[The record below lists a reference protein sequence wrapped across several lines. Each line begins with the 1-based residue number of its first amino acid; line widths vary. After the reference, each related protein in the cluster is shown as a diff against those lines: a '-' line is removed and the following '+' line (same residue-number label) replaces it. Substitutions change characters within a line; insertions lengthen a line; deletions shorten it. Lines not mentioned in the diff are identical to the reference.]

1 MGLLHSDIDRLYPD
15 IVAFADL
22 GDVMEQPT
30 KTYSSGMMI
39 RLAFAVATSVEPA
52 ILIIDE
58 ALSVGDALFARKS
71 FDRIMN
77 FKKAGKTILFCSHSL
92 YQVEAIC
99 SRVIWLHQGAI
110 RMDGLPAEVI
120 AAYNEF
126 LGTPGGAPDE
136 GALHLTDPTPDSV
149 ASEPAPSPGAGS
161 IVHGARI
168 LAVTVGADGDIS
180 RKIVAHSGMTDITV
194 QVRFASDPALPAP
207 GIGVLVNGADGRT
220 VSSAGTGHD
229 GFELERSSDGMGEAC
244 VTFPRFALLKGTYW
258 ISVYLLS
265 EDGIHVYDQAEMAAE
280 ITVRQEGLEQGI
292 VSLRRVWSQNP
303 APAESESAR
312 K

>member
-1 MGLLHSDIDRLYPD
+1 
-15 IVAFADL
+15 
-22 GDVMEQPT
+22 
-30 KTYSSGMMI
+30 
-39 RLAFAVATSVEPA
+39 
-52 ILIIDE
+52 
-58 ALSVGDALFARKS
+58 
-71 FDRIMN
+71 
-77 FKKAGKTILFCSHSL
+77 
-92 YQVEAIC
+92 
-99 SRVIWLHQGAI
+99 
-110 RMDGLPAEVI
+110 
-120 AAYNEF
+120 
-126 LGTPGGAPDE
+126 
-136 GALHLTDPTPDSV
+136 
-149 ASEPAPSPGAGS
+149 
-161 IVHGARI
+161 
-168 LAVTVGADGDIS
+168 
-180 RKIVAHSGMTDITV
+180 MTDITV

-312 K
+312 KLWLRTIVRSRRSHGPRRYSRMRKHYAEAKHWTSVSVYSTAMRATIRTRCKASLNGSLLRSPMATRGSYSLDWG